1 MVKKYM
7 LIDHKDQRLRKIAE
21 ECREF
26 EHIINAMGYGYSLLN
41 VSEADF
47 VRRCS
52 DCIHWEDSHCSIF
65 ESEIHHWKFD
75 SK

>member
-1 MVKKYM
+1 MQEQFSDK
-7 LIDHKDQRLRKIAE
+7 RLRDIAG

-47 VRRCS
+47 ARRCS
-52 DCIHWEDSHCSIF
+52 DCVHWSAGNCDIF
-65 ESEIHHWKFD
+65 LNETGPIQ
-75 SK
+75 